1 MGLVRNAAGSQGVKE
16 VNVEVK
22 VVNWAKAHGITVL
35 KLNLIGNTGWP
46 DRVFLYLGCIVLIEV
61 KRPGEDLKRNQP
73 ARIEELVVQGFT
85 VGVFD
90 DVRTSCDFL
99 ETTLLSERWRD
110 HDDQAGVCW
119 IALQARSWENV
130 RGLYGVS
137 YSPGERVR

>member
-99 ETTLLSERWRD
+99 ETTLLSEAWRSCFSS
-110 HDDQAGVCW
+110 GRCE
-119 IALQARSWENV
+119 IKLQKCMAV
-130 RGLYGVS
+130 YG
-137 YSPGERVR
+137 PGERVDTRVASL